1 MTWQLEQ
8 TINSNDVKDTV
19 THFSRDGSHFLHV
32 EGFSGPFSIQVWK
45 YDGNSWV
52 VKGSPISSSNK
63 YYNGDTA
70 LGQMEGANINGDGSR
85 LVVRTSKLIVI
96 YDWDGSTWNVSLT
109 YNHGVSTALYND
121 QYYHKYVDI
130 NYDGTIIACSFSAMG
145 QPQARVY
152 SYDGTSLTQLG
163 GDFNDFGRQVVS
175 LNNAGTI
182 IALGSIYDTIVFER
196 DESKTTSSS
205 NINDA
210 NYGPIGWTKR
220 GDAFSFYV
228 SGAVS
233 APCTTSVETDA
244 TGNRIV
250 IGDECTE
257 VNGNYNGEVRVFDWN
272 GTSWDQV
279 GQTIYGLIPNGFY
292 GWRVSITQDGNK
304 IGSGSYDSDP
314 DVATLYQ
321 YNGTQWEQ
329 YGQNIPAQSPE
340 VPGDGYSTSGMGHIV
355 SLNNDGSRV
364 AVSDYNSTY
373 IFQFVVASSNVDILF
388 TNHLDESIIASS
400 LQIPV
405 SSPQLTGI
413 DATVVISDVS
423 ANYLQNTFY
432 FKTDAP
438 IATELTDDVH
448 CYVNTDE
455 WPSMLTDLNAM
466 NGTISVAQGAF
477 VNNDVIS
484 KDFLRNVAQGL
495 FGTHLGVDLFTNET
509 TIRENL
515 EVQTETLATNI
526 KDQITDVGIGGGN
539 QYLVTDTSGNKYFP
553 DPPTDGSPGPGTQD
567 VTRALLLQFLQHV
580 PGRFSDLETQYQ
592 IANKPG
598 FYKIPF
604 LAGDSVSYAV
614 TIHPHNE
621 QNSNVDTGTNAIP
634 RKYRVKLMLV

>member
-8 TINSNDVKDTV
+8 TINTNNVIDTV

-52 VKGSPISSSNK
+52 VKGSPISSSNE
-63 YYNGDTA
+63 YYNGDPA
-70 LGQMEGANINGDGSR
+70 LGRMGGANINGDGSR

-109 YNHGVSTALYND
+109 YNHGVSTVQND
-121 QYYHKYVDI
+121 EFYHKYVDI
-130 NYDGTIIACSFSAMG
+130 NYDGTIIACSFSEMG

-152 SYDGTSLTQLG
+152 SYDGTSLTQIG
-163 GDFNDFGRQVVS
+163 GDFNDFGTQVVS

-182 IALGSIYDTIVFER
+182 IALSGTHETIVFER

-220 GDAFSFYV
+220 GDVFRFQV
-228 SGAVS
+228 FGA
-233 APCTTSVETDA
+233 CTYSVETDA

-250 IGDECTE
+250 VGDECGEVNGNYNGE

-279 GQTIYGLIPNGFY
+279 GQTIYGLYPDGFY

-304 IGSGSYDSDP
+304 IGSGSYYSDP
-314 DVATLYQ
+314 AVASLYQ
-321 YNGTQWEQ
+321 FNGTQWEP
-329 YGQNIPAQSPE
+329 YGQDITAPSPTTGE
-340 VPGDGYSTSGMGHIV
+340 YGIGNIV

-364 AVSDYNSTY
+364 AVSDHNSTY

-413 DATVVISDVS
+413 DATVIISDVS
-423 ANYLQNTFY
+423 ATYLQNTFY

-477 VNNDVIS
+477 VDNDVIS

-526 KDQITDVGIGGGN
+526 KGQITDVGIGGNN

-567 VTRALLLQFLQHV
+567 VTRALLLQFLQHA

-592 IANKPG
+592 IENKPG

-621 QNSNVDTGTNAIP
+621 QNSNVNTGTNAIP
-634 RKYRVKLMLV
+634 RKYRVKLILV

>member
-8 TINSNDVKDTV
+8 TINTNDIRETV

-32 EGFSGPFSIQVWK
+32 EGFSSPFNIQVWK

-52 VKGSPISSSNK
+52 VKGSPISSSNV

-70 LGQMEGANINGDGSR
+70 LGRMAGANINGDGSR
-85 LVVRTSKLIVI
+85 LVVRTSELIVI
-96 YDWDGSTWNVSLT
+96 YDWDGSNWNVSLT
-109 YNHGVSTALYND
+109 YNHGSASFSND
-121 QYYHKYVDI
+121 KYYHKYIDI
-130 NYDGTIIACSFSAMG
+130 NYDGTIIACSFGDMA
-145 QPQARVY
+145 PQARVY
-152 SYDGTSLTQLG
+152 SYDGTSLTQIG
-163 GDFNDFGRQVVS
+163 GDFNDFGRYTVC

-182 IALGSIYDTIVFER
+182 IGLSSLEESIVFER

-220 GDAFSFYV
+220 GDVFRFQGV
-228 SGAVS
+228 
-233 APCTTSVETDA
+233 CTYSIETDA

-250 IGDECTE
+250 VGDECSE
-257 VNGNYNGEVRVFDWN
+257 VNGNYNGEIRVFDWN

-279 GQTIYGLIPNGFY
+279 GQTVYGLYPDGFY
-292 GWRVSITQDGNK
+292 GWNTTITQDGTK
-304 IGSGSYDSDP
+304 IGSGSYYSDP
-314 DVATLYQ
+314 AVATLYQ
-321 YNGTQWEQ
+321 FNGTQWEQ
-329 YGQNIPAQSPE
+329 YGQNIPEQSPR
-340 VPGDGYSTSGMGHIV
+340 TSVYGMGNIV

-364 AVSDYNSTY
+364 AVSDDYSTY

-400 LQIPV
+400 LLIPV

-413 DATVVISDVS
+413 DATVIISDVS
-423 ANYLQNTFY
+423 ATYLQNTFY

-448 CYVNTDE
+448 CYVNTDG

-477 VNNDVIS
+477 VDNDVIS

-526 KDQITDVGIGGGN
+526 KGQITDVGIGGKN

-567 VTRALLLQFLQHV
+567 VTRALLLQFLQHA

-592 IANKPG
+592 IENKPG

-621 QNSNVDTGTNAIP
+621 QNSNVNTGTNAIQ
-634 RKYRVKLMLV
+634 RKYRVKLILV